1 MGQLKYHNGTTWVPV
16 EASTADYSALV
27 LNELLQGTID
37 GVNKTFT
44 TSRNFSMVSIYKN
57 GVKMMPGVGNDYT
70 VTGANTIVFTTA
82 PAVTTPAT
90 VLSADYSTSA
100 SYTVTG
106 TNSFVRKQA
115 VTGTIN
121 GVNKDFVTAAGYVG
135 GTLEVFIN
143 GVRQKISD
151 VTETNP
157 GAGMFTLDTA
167 PLSTPLAA
175 NVEVAYMTAGIKSG
189 NADTVD
195 NFHASQTPTPNT
207 IPVTNANGGIP
218 ASFIDWSTFAA
229 NIKSAQSTTSRNPT
243 NGTDTNLA
251 TNGAVVSFTVATAC
265 VAFVTIHV
273 GVSSTSDYELKPQ
286 IYRDDVLFTT
296 SGVAASVNGQAANR
310 TFQRSLSA
318 AVPLSAGT
326 HTLSAGVVVSSATSP
341 GISAGGA
348 TISAI
353 VLGNVTA

>member
-115 VTGTIN
+115 VAGTIN
-121 GVNKDFVTAAGYVG
+121 GVNKDFVTAAAYVG
-135 GTLEVFIN
+135 GTLEVFVN
-143 GVRQKISD
+143 GVRQKIAD

-175 NVEVAYMTAGIKSG
+175 NVEVAYMTGGIASG

-195 NFHASQTPTPNT
+195 SFHASQTPTPNT

-218 ASFIDWSTFAA
+218 ASFIDWSTFAN
-229 NIKSAQSTTSRNPT
+229 NIKMGANTATSTPG
-243 NGTDTNLA
+243 NGTFNLDA
-251 TNGAVVSFTVATAC
+251 SGAKVTFTVATAC
-265 VAFVTIHV
+265 VAFVTVDIGYGSTTDFEFLPRIYLNGTNVVTGSYHASASGAGSANRAV
-273 GVSSTSDYELKPQ
+273 YRGVSGLVSLPAGANTISAGVTLSSSTS
-286 IYRDDVLFTT
+286 
-296 SGVAASVNGQAANR
+296 S
-310 TFQRSLSA
+310 SA
-318 AVPLSAGT
+318 AAGAIRVT
-326 HTLSAGVVVSSATSP
+326 
-341 GISAGGA
+341 
-348 TISAI
+348 AI